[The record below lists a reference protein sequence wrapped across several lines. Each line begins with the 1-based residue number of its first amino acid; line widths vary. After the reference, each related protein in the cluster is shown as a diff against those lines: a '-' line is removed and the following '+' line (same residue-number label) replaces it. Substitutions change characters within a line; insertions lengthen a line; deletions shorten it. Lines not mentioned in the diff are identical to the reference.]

1 VSSRSNEPIVAAGC
15 VVTRGSGADA
25 EVLLVHRPKYD
36 DWSLPKGKQEPKEH
50 VLATAVREVFEE
62 SGLVVALRR
71 PLPSREY
78 VVDSTPKAVHYWR
91 AQVEAD
97 EGFTPNKEVD
107 EIAWLP
113 VADAVRRATH
123 PLDAELAAMATQP
136 AGTPFLLLRHGKA
149 TKRASWDGA
158 DLDRPMDAVGFEQAD
173 ELVPLIG
180 AYGVRRV
187 HSSAARRCMTTVQ
200 PYADRHGL
208 PLVPERSLSEEGFLE
223 DPVAA
228 LERAAGL
235 LSEAD
240 RSGEPVVVC
249 GHRPNMPAL
258 LAHLLEESG
267 IVGPTDAIPVASFVA
282 IHVAGGVPIAAE
294 QHFLD

>member
-1 VSSRSNEPIVAAGC
+1 MTGKGRQPIVAGGC
-15 VVTRGSGADA
+15 LVTRGTGTGT

-36 DWSLPKGKQEPKEH
+36 DWSLPKGKQEPGEH
-50 VLATAVREVFEE
+50 VLCTAVREVLEE
-62 SGLVVALRR
+62 TGVQVALRR

-78 VVDSTPKAVHYWR
+78 LVDSTPKAVHYWR
-91 AQVEAD
+91 ADVEAD
-97 EGFTPNKEVD
+97 QGFTPNKEVD

-113 VADAVRRATH
+113 VDEAALRASH
-123 PLDAELAAMATQP
+123 PLDAELVATATQP

-149 TKRASWDGA
+149 TKRATWDGA
-158 DLDRPMDAVGFEQAD
+158 DLDRPMDPAGFEQAD

-180 AYGVRRV
+180 AFGVRRV

-223 DPVAA
+223 DPEAA

-235 LSEAD
+235 LFEAD

-249 GHRPNMPAL
+249 GHRPNMPTM
-258 LAHLLEESG
+258 LAHLLEDSG
-267 IVGPTDAIPVASFVA
+267 LVGPTDAIPVGSFVV
-282 IHVAGGVPIAAE
+282 IHVVAGVAVAAE